1 MLVRDTAA
9 VHQDRHSVPSQP
21 LDQLNHCRNLYFVTL
36 DLEKVPSRALKEKR
50 KSLSEQFIKKNKRNK
65 PFTS

>member
-9 VHQDRHSVPSQP
+9 VHQDRRSVPSQP

-36 DLEKVPSRALKEKR
+36 DLEKVPSRALKEKV
-50 KSLSEQFIKKNKRNK
+50 
-65 PFTS
+65 